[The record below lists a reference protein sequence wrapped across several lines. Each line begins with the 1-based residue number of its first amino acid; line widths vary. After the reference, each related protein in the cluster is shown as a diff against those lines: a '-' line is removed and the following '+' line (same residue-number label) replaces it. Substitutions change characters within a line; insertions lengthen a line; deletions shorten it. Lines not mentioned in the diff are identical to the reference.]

1 MSNPRLGWVS
11 LPRLVCSAPEQR
23 LVATDSRQREVRE
36 APAGPGVRRACCG
49 DERGVGESL
58 DSRTTVPKG
67 RAERG
72 RGGPARGKK
81 QEATSAKDIVRATST
96 LKLQVCKNVAHRK
109 RVDGFAE
116 AAQIQFIH
124 QPWKDGGL
132 QVVKAGRQAPGQQRN
147 ALAHR
152 CPAQPWSRTCGSESM
167 RGLSQVLA
175 HTASHPAQTQG
186 SMDTPSLSQAKTH
199 RS

>member
-1 MSNPRLGWVS
+1 M
-11 LPRLVCSAPEQR
+11 
-23 LVATDSRQREVRE
+23 RE
-36 APAGPGVRRACCG
+36 APAGPGARRACCG
-49 DERGVGESL
+49 DNRGVRESL
-58 DSRTTVPKG
+58 DSRTTVQKG

-72 RGGPARGKK
+72 LEGPARGKK
-81 QEATSAKDIVRATST
+81 QEATSAKDIVRATSA

-132 QVVKAGRQAPGQQRN
+132 QVVQAGRQAPGQQHN

-152 CPAQPWSRTCGSESM
+152 RPAQPWSRTSG
-167 RGLSQVLA
+167 
-175 HTASHPAQTQG
+175 
-186 SMDTPSLSQAKTH
+186 
-199 RS
+199 